1 MDTCLEEEASVEAS
15 VAIFVDRAGRVC
27 GSRKE
32 GEGLV
37 LAKHLGGMAR
47 CASAMAKGVFNVLNA
62 AVEKASSARVGDKA
76 DGMGPAS
83 LSSSGAGFL

>member
-1 MDTCLEEEASVEAS
+1 MEAS

-32 GEGLV
+32 GEGPV
-37 LAKHLGGMAR
+37 PAKQLGGMAR
-47 CASAMAKGVFNVLNA
+47 CASAMAKGVFNVLDA
-62 AVEKASSARVGDKA
+62 AVEKASSAGGGDGA
-76 DGMGPAS
+76 DRMGQAS